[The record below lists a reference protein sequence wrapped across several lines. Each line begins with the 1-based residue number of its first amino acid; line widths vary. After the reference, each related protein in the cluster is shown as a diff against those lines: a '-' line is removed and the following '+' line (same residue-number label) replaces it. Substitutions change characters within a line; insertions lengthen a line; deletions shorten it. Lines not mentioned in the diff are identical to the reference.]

1 MTIPYMSGER
11 RRLLIALCVFAF
23 LGGAAL
29 VAAMLFAIK
38 PAHAGVLAL
47 PGSNS
52 GWSVCR
58 NGVCQWGEGALPN
71 PHIIHVPQ
79 PTSEA
84 EREAQEKRARQ
95 WEIECDVKY
104 VRDRYG
110 VMRYTYN
117 APGCEYGSHP

>member
-1 MTIPYMSGER
+1 MTFPLAPGER
-11 RRLLIALCVFAF
+11 LRTFLALCSLAF
-23 LGGAAL
+23 IGVAAL
-29 VAAMLFAIK
+29 VAALLVR

-52 GWSVCR
+52 GWSVC
-58 NGVCQWGEGALPN
+58 NGYGVCQWGEGALPN
-71 PHIIHVPQ
+71 AHIIHVPQ
-79 PTSEA
+79 PTSQA
-84 EREAQEKRARQ
+84 DIEAQEKRIKQ
-95 WEIECDVKY
+95 WEAECDVKY